1 MELYLAPTRLE
12 EISQYVENAFNADIN
27 LLNIF
32 HTSPGTLQHCVENTM
47 GLIKESADYY
57 KDDMKFYAVVVDG
70 VPVGYTITVKNAEL
84 PNELYSFGININ
96 HRRKDILMAW
106 LKAIEEKISKP
117 YYIILWSKNTRA
129 INFFERNGFAVERTN
144 KYLNDETK
152 TLIICRQGVF

>member
-12 EISQYVENAFNADIN
+12 EIRQYVENAFNGDIN
-27 LLNIF
+27 LLNTF

-57 KDDMKFYAVVVDG
+57 KDDMKFFAVVVDG
-70 VPVGYTITVKNAEL
+70 VPVGYTITVKNSQL
-84 PNELYSFGININ
+84 PNELYSFGINIS
-96 HRRKDILMAW
+96 HRKKDILLAW
-106 LKAIEEKISKP
+106 LKAIEEKIGKP
-117 YYIILWSKNTRA
+117 YYIVLWSKNTRA

-152 TLIICRQGVF
+152 TLIVCRLVAS